1 MPDRIDLLA
10 TSWTSAGDAAPQ
22 RGDEVSPVPIV
33 ERIGD
38 LVRAGWSG
46 IGLVNADLQYAKRE
60 MGLPALR
67 EAIDQAGLRFREVE
81 IIADWWTDGERRERA
96 DRLRDDLFEA
106 AAELG
111 AQRIKVM
118 ACLDESAPPRDVFV
132 RELREL
138 SRRAADAGVVLALEP
153 MPFSSN
159 VATLD
164 EGVRLLEDVGHAAAG
179 LTIDTWHVFRA
190 GTPYERIPEIVPSEL
205 VAVVEINDCAAQPV
219 GSLWA
224 DTVDN
229 RRLPGQGDADTA
241 EFVRWIAA
249 TGFTG
254 PWGVEI
260 ISEELRNLPVSVGL
274 ERSARAAEE
283 SIRAGLA
290 RVTKN

>member
-10 TSWTSAGDAAPQ
+10 TCWTSAGDAAPQ

-138 SRRAADAGVVLALEP
+138 SRRAADAGVLLALEP